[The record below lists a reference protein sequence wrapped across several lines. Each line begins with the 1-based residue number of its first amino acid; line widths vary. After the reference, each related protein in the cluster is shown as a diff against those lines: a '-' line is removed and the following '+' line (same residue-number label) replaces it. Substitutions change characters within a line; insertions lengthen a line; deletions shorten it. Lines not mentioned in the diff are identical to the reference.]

1 MKSDYVVATVPFH
14 LFTSSSI
21 YKAQALQES
30 VLRRLTSAVCYRK
43 TNKWTPK
50 GNYGRTLQLPLPSE
64 IIHPKWRCELFV
76 GKRKDA
82 LARPVRLLRL
92 THARLIQGLHSTA
105 CPGSLGHPHNLSL
118 RTSCATVSDRID
130 KNQRMQR
137 TIARRVV
144 TPWC

>member
-43 TNKWTPK
+43 TKKWTPK

-92 THARLIQGLHSTA
+92 LKPCAAYPGAALHGL
-105 CPGSLGHPHNLSL
+105 PGLAGAPP
-118 RTSCATVSDRID
+118 
-130 KNQRMQR
+130 Q
-137 TIARRVV
+137 
-144 TPWC
+144 P